1 MPRKPLIAK
10 YLQLVVYLWL
20 NAPAGCPLSVLR
32 TKYHLTLMR
41 LKPKIMHQHE
51 RGYLIIPH
59 EVATGADCDGC
70 IIVEERGDMADLK
83 CNCCGAVIDTVSH

>member
-1 MPRKPLIAK
+1 
-10 YLQLVVYLWL
+10 
-20 NAPAGCPLSVLR
+20 LSVLR

-83 CNCCGAVIDTVSH
+83 CNSCGAVRYGFPLTAPAIDRWNSQARRFAALAAHTAER